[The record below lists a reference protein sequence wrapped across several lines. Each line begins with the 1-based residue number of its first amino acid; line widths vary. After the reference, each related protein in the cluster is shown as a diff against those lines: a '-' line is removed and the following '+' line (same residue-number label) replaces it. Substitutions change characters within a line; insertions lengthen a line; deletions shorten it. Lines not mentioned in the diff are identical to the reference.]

1 MQPMVKWLLIG
12 IGDIARRRLIPG
24 LLAEPHSRL
33 EGFVTRDVRKAEPYG
48 LPSWPSLEQ
57 ALAARHFDAV
67 YVGTPPA
74 LHCPQTLAALRAGCH
89 VLCEKPFGMNYA
101 EARLMVEEA
110 RRLGRILGV
119 AYYRRFYP
127 KLLKAKEL
135 IASGAIGRPLLA
147 ELIHHVSLAPEEVTA
162 HPWLFDP
169 AVAGG
174 GPLYDVGS
182 HRLDVLNFLFG
193 RPLRA
198 SGLLSSSGAPGVVE
212 DSAVVLAEY
221 ENGVR
226 GIVDVSWRS
235 SERRDEC
242 RILGSSGELR
252 LTPLNGPKI
261 EWPGGEEELPMH
273 ANPHLPCIA
282 NFVSAVQ
289 SGEEPVSSGETAS
302 WTDWVTEQAVQSS
315 GRAGVAEDGSQIRVT
330 L

>member
-1 MQPMVKWLLIG
+1 
-12 IGDIARRRLIPG
+12 
-24 LLAEPHSRL
+24 
-33 EGFVTRDVRKAEPYG
+33 
-48 LPSWPSLEQ
+48 
-57 ALAARHFDAV
+57 
-67 YVGTPPA
+67 
-74 LHCPQTLAALRAGCH
+74 
-89 VLCEKPFGMNYA
+89 
-101 EARLMVEEA
+101 MVEEA
-110 RRLGRILGV
+110 RRLGRTLGV

-135 IASGAIGRPLLA
+135 IASGVIGRPLLA